1 MFPFLHY
8 HLSVAV
14 GLSKM
19 EKKNRCGILVAQHSS
34 SSLLFSSTH
43 FEGEE
48 KETFE
53 LQFVKDHRNS
63 GPWGQCVPNSSAG
76 RSVCVLGRRVPF
88 AFWSREYLLYLSLW
102 VSYSLY
108 PSCSRVEFS
117 KGEGRGKR
125 GERVGQREE
134 GWREREMA
142 EGSFQ
147 SVSLAVASQLWNAR
161 SMLQSLFR
169 EVSLLSGALLNS
181 LRYYQTFK
189 SALVLWR
196 RSIKGERE
204 KERLTWWRRGFA
216 SLKLS
221 WYIANKKQKTLQI
234 HKMGGWNSGWGKFS
248 FN

>member
-108 PSCSRVEFS
+108 PSWVGWSLV
-117 KGEGRGKR
+117 KGKAEVRGVKEWGRGKKDGGKGRWLR
-125 GERVGQREE
+125 GAFNQWAWQLPLSCGMPGQCSSRCSEK
-134 GWREREMA
+134 
-142 EGSFQ
+142 F
-147 SVSLAVASQLWNAR
+147 
-161 SMLQSLFR
+161 
-169 EVSLLSGALLNS
+169 LS
-181 LRYYQTFK
+181 
-189 SALVLWR
+189 
-196 RSIKGERE
+196 
-204 KERLTWWRRGFA
+204 
-216 SLKLS
+216 
-221 WYIANKKQKTLQI
+221 
-234 HKMGGWNSGWGKFS
+234 
-248 FN
+248 